1 MSVFFPIDRILAAL
15 ECRRAASSG
24 DLDSACAGAARPG
37 CRSTA
42 LASLDAASSYPW
54 ELGCFFGPAGT
65 WEVLAPLNL
74 LCACV
79 SLIVSG
85 KAAND
90 LTIYAAPCLSI
101 LLNRYMMDFVGA
113 AGFRKKDLR
122 VL

>member
-1 MSVFFPIDRILAAL
+1 
-15 ECRRAASSG
+15 
-24 DLDSACAGAARPG
+24 
-37 CRSTA
+37 
-42 LASLDAASSYPW
+42 
-54 ELGCFFGPAGT
+54 
-65 WEVLAPLNL
+65 
-74 LCACV
+74 V